1 MASMEFD
8 LISRVQRLPR
18 PTNVAGA
25 LLPIFEAVSN
35 SIHATQARFGEHVA
49 TRGKVHIVAE
59 VNRNKDA
66 IKISVQDNGS
76 GLDEKNWKAFRTADT
91 GHKIEIGGKGVGRL
105 LWLSAFETIKIDSV
119 YNEGGDKLRRAFR
132 FVLSNDDQIQD
143 YTVESA
149 SGDLGTYIS
158 FSDLKMGP
166 YLSKF
171 PGRGNFIFQHLVSH
185 FLPVFVGGRSPQI
198 IVQVNDDIKQYPKA
212 IDEIVI
218 RRTDPIKIPTDYYD
232 DLEFTQIEADK
243 VSSADLKGTNFI
255 HFIAH
260 DRTVHSQC
268 IDGKLGLKAFG
279 AGDRSAFHGLL
290 KGSFLDENVNQER
303 TAFVFED
310 KVIDDI
316 VGDICYPFVADF
328 LSEPLATLRGEQKKV
343 ISSIVLQY
351 PSVAFGPDDELQSKV
366 PPGELKADAIYGHLS
381 RQRFRRDEKQAEK
394 VRHAL
399 GKLKSGVVDSTE
411 FFEAIQSAAEYLEEA
426 ERKSLAELVVR
437 RKVILDFM
445 TKLLERVRL
454 SEADSAFQTENL
466 LHTFICPV
474 RVNSVD
480 GGERAEASSHDLWI
494 VDERLTFAKYFSSD
508 VEFQKILEGIEDDDR
523 ADLILFDHVHA
534 LKVGEETNKVML
546 VEFKRPGRKGYS
558 DDENPQHQ
566 IERYVRKLT
575 GGKVRDVKGRPIDLD
590 RNTIFYCF
598 IVADIVGKMDD
609 WTFSWRRTVDGRG
622 RVYRPDDGFNG
633 SVELISWDSLISDAR
648 DRNRAFFESA
658 GLPGDNLFD
667 GSD

>member
-8 LISRVQRLPR
+8 LISRVKRLPR

-35 SIHATQARFGEHVA
+35 SIHATQARFGDQVA
-49 TRGKVHIVAE
+49 TKGVVHIVVE

-66 IKISVQDNGS
+66 VTISVQDNGT
-76 GLDEKNWKAFRTADT
+76 GLNKKNWKAFRTADT
-91 GHKIEIGGKGVGRL
+91 GNKIEIGGKGVGRL
-105 LWLSAFETIKIDSV
+105 LWLSAFEGIKISSV
-119 YNEGGDKLRRAFR
+119 YNEGASKLKRDFR

-143 YTVESA
+143 YEEG
-149 SGDLGTYIS
+149 SGSGELGTYIA
-158 FSDLKMGP
+158 FSDLKVGP
-166 YLSKF
+166 YRSKF

-198 IVQVNDDIKQYPKA
+198 NVQVNDDSKQYPKA
-212 IDEIVI
+212 IDEIVL
-218 RRTDPIKIPTDYYD
+218 RRENPIEIQTDEYG

-243 VSSADLKGTNFI
+243 VSSSDLKGTNFI

-279 AGDRSAFHGLL
+279 SDDRSAFHGLL
-290 KGSFLDENVNQER
+290 KGDFLDQNVNQER

-310 KVIDDI
+310 KIIDDI
-316 VGDICYPFVADF
+316 VGDVCYPFVAEF
-328 LSEPLATLRGEQKKV
+328 LAEPLTALSGKQKKV
-343 ISSIVLQY
+343 ISSIISKY
-351 PSVAFGPDDELQSKV
+351 PSVAFGPDHELQSKV

-399 GKLKSGVVDSTE
+399 GKLKSGVVDSSE
-411 FFEAIQSAAEYLEEA
+411 FFDAIQSAAEYLEEA

-445 TKLLERVRL
+445 AKLLERVRL

-474 RVNSVD
+474 RVNSVH
-480 GGERAEASSHDLWI
+480 GGERADASSHDLWI

-508 VEFQKILEGIEDDDR
+508 VEFQKILEGVEDEDR

-546 VEFKRPGRKGYS
+546 VEFKRPGRKGYN

-575 GGKVRDVKGRPIDLD
+575 GGKVRDIKGRPIDLD
-590 RNTIFYCF
+590 KNTIFYCF
-598 IVADIVGKMDD
+598 IVADVIGKMDD

-633 SVELISWDSLISDAR
+633 SVELISWDALISDAHH
-648 DRNRAFFESA
+648 RNRAYFESA

-667 GSD
+667 SSD